1 MTASTPRSTPESPPE
16 GSQTGSRPGG
26 VPSADTGTST
36 GDSNGITELPSLL
49 PADMQDERLIAS
61 RGIGGAVSS
70 FTGRLRS
77 GDLGSLPVIV
87 GVIIIWGVFQSLNS
101 SFLSSRNLVNLTL
114 QSAAVGTMAIGIVL
128 VLLLGEIDLSVGSV
142 SGLSSA
148 VLAVTLVNRNWPVAL
163 ALLAAIAVGMIVGL
177 FYGALFN
184 RFGVPSFVITLAGLL
199 GFLGLQLYVLGSE
212 GTLNLPFESAVV
224 KFAQQSFLSDGVAY
238 LLVALTVA
246 TYVLSRLRTRSARAA
261 ADLSTTPAAT
271 IVIRAV
277 LLAVLLAVPVAVLNL
292 DRGVSVMFVFFLA
305 LVVIMDLAIR
315 RTRWGRSVMA
325 VGGNV
330 EAARRAGINVKAIYL
345 SVFTLCSTFAA
356 LGGILA
362 AGRLA
367 AVNQSSGGTD
377 TNLNAIAAA
386 VIGGTSLFGG
396 RGSAYSA
403 LLGIMVIQSIS
414 SGLSLLSL
422 DSSIRYMVTGAV
434 LLLAVTID
442 SLSRRSRAAHGRA

>member
-1 MTASTPRSTPESPPE
+1 MTMSSPDSPSSPATEQAS
-16 GSQTGSRPGG
+16 
-26 VPSADTGTST
+26 
-36 GDSNGITELPSLL
+36 L
-49 PADMQDERLIAS
+49 PADLQDERLIAS
-61 RGIGGAVSS
+61 QGVGGALSA
-70 FTGRLRS
+70 FIARLRS
-77 GDLGSLPVIV
+77 GDLGSLPVV
-87 GVIIIWGVFQSLNS
+87 LGLIIIWGVFQALNS

-114 QSAAVGTMAIGIVL
+114 QSAAVGTIAIGIVL

-148 VLAVTLVNRNWPVAL
+148 VLAVTFVNRQWPLAL
-163 ALLAAIAVGMIVGL
+163 AVLVAVVVGILVGL
-177 FYGALFN
+177 LFGALYT

-199 GFLGLQLYVLGSE
+199 GFLGVQIYVLGKD
-212 GTLNLPFESAVV
+212 GTINLPFDSALVQ
-224 KFAQQSFLSDGVAY
+224 FGQQDFLPDAVAY
-238 LLVALTVA
+238 LLVGLTVA
-246 TYVLSRLRTRSARAA
+246 AYLLSRLRTRASRAA
-261 ADLSTTPAAT
+261 AGLSAPPVSALVVRAA
-271 IVIRAV
+271 A
-277 LLAVLLAVPVAVLNL
+277 LAVGLALATFVLNR
-292 DRGVSVMFVFFLA
+292 DRGVSVMFVFFLL
-305 LVVIMDLAIR
+305 LVVIVDLAIR
-315 RTRWGRSVMA
+315 KTRWGRSVMA

-345 SVFTLCSTFAA
+345 SVFALCSTFAA

-367 AVNQSSGGTD
+367 SVSQSSGGTD

-403 LLGIMVIQSIS
+403 LLGILVIQSIS

-442 SLSRRSRAAHGRA
+442 SLSRRSRVAHGRA

>member
-1 MTASTPRSTPESPPE
+1 MSDSSPETSKLD
-16 GSQTGSRPGG
+16 G
-26 VPSADTGTST
+26 VA
-36 GDSNGITELPSLL
+36 ELQAAL

-61 RGIGGAVSS
+61 SGLGGALSV
-70 FTGRLRS
+70 FVTRLRS
-77 GDLGSLPVIV
+77 GDLGSLPVV
-87 GVIIIWGVFQSLNS
+87 LGLIIIWGVFQSLNS

-114 QSAAVGTMAIGIVL
+114 QSAAVGTMAIGVVL
-128 VLLLGEIDLSVGSV
+128 VLLLGEIDLSIGSV
-142 SGLSSA
+142 SGLASA
-148 VLAVTLVNRNWPVAL
+148 VLAVTLVNKHWPVVV
-163 ALLAAIAVGMIVGL
+163 ALLAALATGVLVGL

-199 GFLGLQLYVLGSE
+199 GFLGLQLYVLGQE
-212 GTLNLPFESAVV
+212 GTLNIPFDSAVV
-224 KFAQQSFLSDGVAY
+224 KFAQQSFLPPALAY
-238 LLVALTVA
+238 LVVAVTVA
-246 TYVLSRLRTRSARAA
+246 VYVLSRLRNNSARAK
-261 ADLSTTPAAT
+261 ADLSTTPNTMLA
-271 IVIRAV
+271 VRAV
-277 LLAVLLAVPVAVLNL
+277 FLAIVLAIPVSVLNL
-292 DRGVSVMFVFFLA
+292 DRGVSVMFVFFVA
-305 LVVIMDLAIR
+305 LVVIMDLALR
-315 RTRWGRSVMA
+315 RTSWGRSVMA

-330 EAARRAGINVKAIYL
+330 EAARRAGINVKRIYI
-345 SVFTLCSTFAA
+345 SVFMLCSTFAA

-377 TNLNAIAAA
+377 TNLNAIATA

>member
-1 MTASTPRSTPESPPE
+1 MTISEPDSRSAAEPEPA
-16 GSQTGSRPGG
+16 RLL
-26 VPSADTGTST
+26 ADR
-36 GDSNGITELPSLL
+36 
-49 PADMQDERLIAS
+49 QDERLIAN
-61 RGIGGAVSS
+61 RGIGGSVSGFITS
-70 FTGRLRS
+70 LRG
-77 GDLGSLPVIV
+77 GDLGSLPVV
-87 GVIIIWGVFQSLNS
+87 LGLIIIWGVFQSLNS

-114 QSAAVGTMAIGIVL
+114 QSAAVGTIAIGIVL

-148 VLAVTLVNRNWPVAL
+148 VMAVTFVNRQWPLAL
-163 ALLAAIAVGMIVGL
+163 ALLIAVVVGVLVGL
-177 FYGALFN
+177 LFGALYT

-199 GFLGLQLYVLGSE
+199 GFLGVQIYVLGKD
-212 GTLNLPFESAVV
+212 GTINLPFDSALVQ
-224 KFAQQSFLSDGVAY
+224 FGQQAFLPPAVAY
-238 LLVALTVA
+238 LLVGLTVA
-246 TYVLSRLRTRSARAA
+246 AYLLSRLRTRSQRAA
-261 ADLSTTPAAT
+261 AGLSAPPVST
-271 IVIRAV
+271 
-277 LLAVLLAVPVAVLNL
+277 LAVRAAALAVGLAIPTFVLNR
-292 DRGVSVMFVFFLA
+292 DRGVSIMFVLFLV
-305 LVVIMDLAIR
+305 LVVIVDLAIR

-325 VGGNV
+325 IGGNV

-362 AGRLA
+362 AARLA
-367 AVNQSSGGTD
+367 SVSQSSGGTD

-403 LLGIMVIQSIS
+403 LLGILVIQSIS